1 MSANGRLSGKTAI
14 VTGAASGQG
23 LATVRAL
30 VHHGAQVMAADI
42 DEAGLARLSDESS
55 AIAVRRCDVGK
66 AGDVE
71 ALVAAAEQRF
81 GAVHAMLNCAGY
93 LRTAS
98 VVDTTEEMLDRMV
111 DINLKGV
118 FYGCKFAIPALQRA
132 GGGSIVNWGS
142 VNSSVAE
149 PDLSAYSATKGAVLM
164 ITKSVAVEYAK
175 DDIRANCLCPGGVRT
190 PMVEGFFDEEFL
202 ASEAAQ
208 REYQPLG
215 LITPEEIA
223 SVAVFLVSD
232 ESRKMTGT
240 SVVVD
245 GGYTAL

>member
-1 MSANGRLSGKTAI
+1 MSSGFDLNGKVAI

-30 VHHGAQVMAADI
+30 AAAGARVMAADI
-42 DEAGLARLSDESS
+42 DEAGLS
-55 AIAVRRCDVGK
+55 ALAEELPEVATRHCDVSRPS
-66 AGDVE
+66 DVKSLVDSTE
-71 ALVAAAEQRF
+71 ARF

-98 VVDTTEEMLDRMV
+98 VVDTTDEMLDRIV

-118 FYGCKFAIPALQRA
+118 FYGCKYAIPALRRA

-142 VNSSVAE
+142 VNSLVAE
-149 PDLSAYSATKGAVLM
+149 PDIAAYSATKGAVLM
-164 ITKSVAVEYAK
+164 LTKSVAIEYAK
-175 DDIRANCLCPGGVRT
+175 YDIRANCLCPGGVQT

-202 ASEAAQ
+202 ASEQAQ

-215 LITPEEIA
+215 LIQPEEIA

-232 ESRKMTGT
+232 ASRKITGT
-240 SVVVD
+240 PIVVD
-245 GGYTAL
+245 AGYTAK